1 MEDIAR
7 PGQLR
12 FADEPARDD
21 RPTQQA
27 IARAAASLLD
37 VARGADVEF
46 DLTVDALL
54 GTGQPLAKGQV
65 TARAEAGTLR
75 LGSSDVHTA
84 GGTVNADVRVE
95 TTATPPVFA
104 VNARARDLE
113 YGPMLRALDPSTSLE
128 GGFDFNVRVAAQA
141 QPDKLLRALSGT
153 VDVDTLFARPAAAG
167 ARPVERGHRQQ
178 PAAAARSGFALVD
191 RLRGGRLRHR
201 ARRGAVQRLLR
212 RRDARAHR
220 RRRRD
225 RPRDLLAQRP
235 HRPAL
240 EGAAA
245 VRGGADDAARRHRR
259 SPPRQ
264 RCPAEHRHG
273 AAAPGLAAAR
283 ANLAHVSPVQTG
295 PGSRPTSSSAA
306 CRRVERAWRAAE
318 RRAPRRLSARP
329 AREAAG
335 LECRH
340 FRLSMVAQ

>member
-65 TARAEAGTLR
+65 TARAQAGTLR

-128 GGFDFNVRVAAQA
+128 GGFDFNVQVAAQA
-141 QPDKLLRALSGT
+141 QPERLLRELFGT
-153 VDVDTLFARPAAAG
+153 VDVATFPRGLRPRALNLWGVGIVNGLLRQLDPDSRSSIDCAVAGFAIGRGVARSSGFFVDATRGRIAGDVEIDLVTCSLSGRIDPRSKVPPLFAVAPTMLLGGTVEDPRVSAAPQNIVTLPLRLVLPQPEPTSRTSALCRPGPDPGPHRHPRPAGGLNAHGALQNG
-167 ARPVERGHRQQ
+167 AR
-178 PAAAARSGFALVD
+178 L
-191 RLRGGRLRHR
+191 
-201 ARRGAVQRLLR
+201 
-212 RRDARAHR
+212 
-220 RRRRD
+220 
-225 RPRDLLAQRP
+225 
-235 HRPAL
+235 
-240 EGAAA
+240 
-245 VRGGADDAARRHRR
+245 
-259 SPPRQ
+259 
-264 RCPAEHRHG
+264 
-273 AAAPGLAAAR
+273 
-283 ANLAHVSPVQTG
+283 
-295 PGSRPTSSSAA
+295 AA
-306 CRRVERAWRAAE
+306 CRQGGHAK
-318 RRAPRRLSARP
+318 PP
-329 AREAAG
+329 G
-335 LECRH
+335 
-340 FRLSMVAQ
+340 